1 MPENV
6 QSVSSVGLNPNTNLI
21 VKKQQEYNSAPIKE
35 SLEQDVVEIHGKTS
49 EQKLGLKEYAYITS
63 GIVATGLAIAGVIF
77 GHKKIKEHQAKKEA
91 QRLAQEAREKAQK
104 IWEENQRKAKEAA
117 ETQAKLKA
125 EREAKI
131 KAQKEAE
138 AKAKAEAE
146 KKRIEREKELQRI
159 AREEAIHKAE
169 IESKESLN
177 EILGLRLGE
186 DSRHFSGKVNE
197 DSIYFYENGA
207 INFEKLKNDI
217 NNNRYDKGSIYR
229 ILWDIHSV
237 HTKFSEK
244 EISKEIIEQIK
255 TLENAG
261 ADFDK
266 IKKMITN
273 MHLIGDSEIAI
284 IKRMAA
290 DGKQQS
296 MSTVHRIKTN
306 NEKFQYIINKF
317 ESENPKD
324 GESAS
329 DFVKRLLNDFDTKKE
344 TERLQ
349 HIKDVHSKIKYTDEP
364 CIEYFANDPNYFG
377 PYHGAAEK
385 YTSFEGQDWDNEEYR
400 KIFSTFPRYKSHI
413 GNYANDERNIAK
425 EYNGVKPLTRWIST
439 PQVEFD
445 AKTGH
450 LLHDTYGYRTSED
463 FMKNFEVGKEYVIPH
478 RQSCSKKFK
487 YVYGDNNYGDYAS
500 DFDIKFIFIP
510 KSKNGSRAVDL
521 LDCGY
526 KGHDCEALYL
536 PGEKFVVLD
545 KRIEEVVR
553 EHKEIG
559 EQYRTFYRWVIEMQ
573 EK

>member
-6 QSVSSVGLNPNTNLI
+6 QSVSNVRLNSNTNLI
-21 VKKQQEYNSAPIKE
+21 AIKQQEYSSATIKE
-35 SLEQDVVEIHGKTS
+35 PLEQDVVEIQGKTS

-63 GIVATGLAIAGVIF
+63 GIVATGLAVAGVIF
-77 GHKKIKEHQAKKEA
+77 GRKKIKEHQAKKEA
-91 QRLAQEAREKAQK
+91 QRLAQEAREKTQK
-104 IWEENQRKAKEAA
+104 LWEENQRKAK
-117 ETQAKLKA
+117 
-125 EREAKI
+125 
-131 KAQKEAE
+131 
-138 AKAKAEAE
+138 AKAEAE
-146 KKRIEREKELQRI
+146 KQRLGREKELQRI

-169 IESKESLN
+169 IESKESLS
-177 EILGLRLGE
+177 EILGLRLSKESRYFPGE
-186 DSRHFSGKVNE
+186 VKE
-197 DSIYFYENGA
+197 DSIYFSENGA
-207 INFEKLKNDI
+207 INFEKLKNYMDNNSDPKYLICRIFFDI
-217 NNNRYDKGSIYR
+217 D
-229 ILWDIHSV
+229 SV

-273 MHLIGDSEIAI
+273 IHLISDSEIAI
-284 IKRMAA
+284 IKKMAEVA
-290 DGKQQS
+290 EKQP

-329 DFVKRLLNDFDTKKE
+329 DFVKRLLNDFDNKKE

-364 CIEYFANDPNYFG
+364 CIEYFANDPNYSG
-377 PYHGAAEK
+377 PYYGAAEEYK
-385 YTSFEGQDWDNEEYR
+385 SYERQNWDNKEYR

-413 GNYANDERNIAK
+413 GDYAHDEQNIAK
-425 EYNGVKPLTRWIST
+425 EYNGVKPLTRWIWT
-439 PQVEFD
+439 PKVDID

-450 LLHDTYGYRTSED
+450 QLSDTYGYRTSED
-463 FMKNFEVGKEYVIPH
+463 FMKNFEVGKEYVIPC

-487 YVYGDNNYGDYAS
+487 YVDGDKIFGDYAF
-500 DFDIKFIFIP
+500 DCKFDIKFIFIP

-526 KGHDCEALYL
+526 KGRNCEALYL
-536 PGEKFVVLD
+536 PGEKFIVLD

-553 EHKEIG
+553 EDKKIG
-559 EQYRTFYRWVIEMQ
+559 EPDRTLYRWVIEMQ